1 MMRDWTFGKKLAFG
15 FAVAALTLIV
25 VAVGGYQNI
34 HRLIET
40 NGEVA
45 HTQRVRR
52 ELSEL
57 LSMLKDAETGQRG
70 YVITG
75 ADSFLEPYHAA
86 VEHMDAAFEGIRQLI
101 TDDPEQQRRLDVLRP
116 SIDAK
121 LNELKA
127 TIELRRTSG
136 FEPTA
141 KVVQAGEG
149 KRTMDQIRRG
159 IAEMDRV
166 ESDLLDRRRQNTE
179 QSAQV
184 AKAVILWGSVLGLAF
199 VLVIAWFITSSLSQ
213 QIGSTVRHMQS
224 SSAELQS
231 ASTQQASGSKE
242 QATAMNEIT
251 TTISELLA
259 TSRQIAESADRVS
272 QIAEQTAGAARAGD
286 ATVDRGQDAING
298 IRRQVDLIVN
308 HMLEL
313 GKKSQQVGAVLEIV
327 SELAEQTNILA
338 INATIEAAGAGE
350 AGKRFAVVA
359 DEIRKLAD
367 RVAGSTKEIREL
379 VDDVRSA
386 VNTTVMTTETGAKA
400 VDSGAKQFIDVAAA
414 FRQISDMVATTT
426 AAAKEIGLSTKQQS
440 TAVEQVNVAVTNVAQ
455 AARETE
461 ASTGQTLQT
470 ASQLA
475 GLSRDLSRL
484 VQAQASA

>member
-15 FAVAALTLIV
+15 FAVSALTLII

-40 NGEVA
+40 NAEVT

-52 ELSEL
+52 ELSDL

-86 VEHMDAAFEGIRQLI
+86 VEHIDASFEGIRQLVA
-101 TDDPEQQRRLDVLRP
+101 DDPEQQRRLDALRP
-116 SIDAK
+116 VIDAK

-127 TIELRRTSG
+127 TVELRRASG
-136 FEPTA
+136 FEATA
-141 KVVQAGEG
+141 KMVQAGEG
-149 KRTMDQIRRG
+149 KRAMDQIRRG
-159 IAEMDRV
+159 VGEMDRV

-184 AKAVILWGSVLGLAF
+184 AKAVILWGSVLGLAL
-199 VLVIAWFITSSLSQ
+199 VLVIAWFITRSLSQ

-231 ASTQQASGSKE
+231 ASSQQASGSKQ

-259 TSRQIAESADRVS
+259 TSRQIAESAERVV
-272 QIAEQTAGAARAGD
+272 QIAEQTGGAARAGD

-350 AGKRFAVVA
+350 AGRRFAVVA

-367 RVAGSTKEIREL
+367 RVGGSTKEIREL

-400 VDSGAKQFIDVAAA
+400 VDAGAKQFIDVAAA
-414 FRQISDMVATTT
+414 FRQISELVATTT

-440 TAVEQVNVAVTNVAQ
+440 TAVEQVNVAATNVAQ

>member
-15 FAVAALTLIV
+15 FAVSALTLII

-40 NGEVA
+40 NAEVT

-52 ELSEL
+52 ELSDL

-86 VEHMDAAFEGIRQLI
+86 VEHIDASFEGIRQLVA
-101 TDDPEQQRRLDVLRP
+101 DDPEQQRRLDALRP
-116 SIDAK
+116 VIDAK

-127 TIELRRTSG
+127 TVELRRASG
-136 FEPTA
+136 FEATA
-141 KVVQAGEG
+141 KMVQAGEG
-149 KRTMDQIRRG
+149 KRAMDQIRRG
-159 IAEMDRV
+159 VGEMDRV

-184 AKAVILWGSVLGLAF
+184 AKAVILWGSVLGLAL
-199 VLVIAWFITSSLSQ
+199 VLVIAWFITRSLSQ

-231 ASTQQASGSKE
+231 ASSQQASGSKQ

-259 TSRQIAESADRVS
+259 TSRQIAESAERVV
-272 QIAEQTAGAARAGD
+272 QIAEQTGGAARAGD

-350 AGKRFAVVA
+350 AGRRFAVVA

-367 RVAGSTKEIREL
+367 RVGGSTKEIRGLIEEI
-379 VDDVRSA
+379 RAA
-386 VNTTVMTTETGAKA
+386 VNTTVMATESGSKA
-400 VDSGAKQFIDVAAA
+400 VDAGTQKFAEV
-414 FRQISDMVATTT
+414 TT
-426 AAAKEIGLSTKQQS
+426 AFQQI
-440 TAVEQVNVAVTNVAQ
+440 T
-455 AARETE
+455 
-461 ASTGQTLQT
+461 
-470 ASQLA
+470 
-475 GLSRDLSRL
+475 DL
-484 VQAQASA
+484 VGT